1 MSRCSAWPATSL
13 QLPSRHL
20 LSRPHEHRARAES
33 KEQRESKAQRR
44 EHHSAE
50 SIAAQRA
57 DSNETCFMY
66 VAARA
71 ESNESIAAQ
80 RAAQALRASESSSLG
95 CGNPPREDAEFVCV
109 CVCVCVLEVKPLEGH
124 PADVVMVHV
133 APVEMRPVV
142 PRPSFETHRPTRLF
156 LAPSLMVAQTEVY
169 PPSSLLRR

>member
-1 MSRCSAWPATSL
+1 
-13 QLPSRHL
+13 
-20 LSRPHEHRARAES
+20 
-33 KEQRESKAQRR
+33 
-44 EHHSAE
+44 
-50 SIAAQRA
+50 
-57 DSNETCFMY
+57 MY

-109 CVCVCVLEVKPLEGH
+109 CVCVCVCARWQTGRSGQNSLQVLEVKPLGGH

-133 APVEMRPVV
+133 APVEVRPAV

-156 LAPSLMVAQTEVY
+156 LAPSPMVAQTEVY
-169 PPSSLLRR
+169 PPSSLLRRQESETCGHSTTSSMGRSW